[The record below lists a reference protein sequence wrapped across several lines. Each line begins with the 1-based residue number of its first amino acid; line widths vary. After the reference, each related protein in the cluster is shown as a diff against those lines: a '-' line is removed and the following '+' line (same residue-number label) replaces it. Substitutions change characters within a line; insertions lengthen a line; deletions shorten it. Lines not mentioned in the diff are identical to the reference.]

1 MTSSSTN
8 EFTYKSNELM
18 SKKVPVKKLK
28 KSSSE
33 YNLTT
38 LNSQK
43 NQRIKDFEILKE
55 LGRGAYGTVHLAKR
69 DNDGNQYAL
78 KVVDKMFL
86 SKVFYQ

>member
-8 EFTYKSNELM
+8 EFTYKSNELV
-18 SKKVPVKKLK
+18 SKKVPVKLLK

-33 YNLTT
+33 YNLTS

-43 NQRIKDFEILKE
+43 NQRIKDFEIIKE

-69 DNDGNQYAL
+69 DSDGKQYAL
-78 KVVDKMFL
+78 KLVDKMFL
-86 SKVFYQ
+86 SKVLYQ

>member
-8 EFTYKSNELM
+8 EFTYKSNELI

-69 DNDGNQYAL
+69 DNDRNQYAL

-86 SKVFYQ
+86 SKVLYQ

>member
-8 EFTYKSNELM
+8 EFTYKSNELI

-86 SKVFYQ
+86 SKVLYQ

>member
-8 EFTYKSNELM
+8 DFTYKSNELI

-86 SKVFYQ
+86 SKVLYQ

>member
-8 EFTYKSNELM
+8 DFTYKSNELI

>member
-8 EFTYKSNELM
+8 EFTYKSNELI